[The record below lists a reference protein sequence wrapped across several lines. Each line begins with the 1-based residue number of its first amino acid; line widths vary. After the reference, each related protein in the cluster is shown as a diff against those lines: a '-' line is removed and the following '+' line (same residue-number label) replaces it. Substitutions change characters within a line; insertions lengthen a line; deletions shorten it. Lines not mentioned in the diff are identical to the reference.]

1 MFRHS
6 RVKKHYCHFWQ
17 TRLTGEGVII
27 SGAMTKEQRNSIIKL
42 VRNYL
47 KLGIDV
53 RVLKA
58 ILISEQSNQRVTP
71 DWEASLLQ
79 LRDSPEYKQV
89 VEDNELL
96 IARIEQ
102 AMTDD
107 DLIELLLQTPPKG
120 PVN

>member
-1 MFRHS
+1 
-6 RVKKHYCHFWQ
+6 
-17 TRLTGEGVII
+17 
-27 SGAMTKEQRNSIIKL
+27 MTKEQRNSVINL

-58 ILISEQSNQRVTP
+58 ILISEQRNQRVTP
-71 DWEASLLQ
+71 AWEACLLQ
-79 LRDSPEYKQV
+79 LRDSPDYKQV
-89 VEDNELL
+89 VEDNERL

-120 PVN
+120 SVN

>member
-1 MFRHS
+1 M
-6 RVKKHYCHFWQ
+6 
-17 TRLTGEGVII
+17 
-27 SGAMTKEQRNSIIKL
+27 
-42 VRNYL
+42 
-47 KLGIDV
+47 

-58 ILISEQSNQRVTP
+58 ILNSEQSNQRVTP

-79 LRDSPEYKQV
+79 LRGSPEYKQV
-89 VEDNELL
+89 VEDNERL

-120 PVN
+120 SVN